1 MVQGFMSYD
10 PWTNRQTNKD
20 YYFSDIDKAKNG
32 FFQFFL
38 NIANKLKTSVRQG
51 IY

>member
-32 FFQFFL
+32 FFSIFFKYCQQTK
-38 NIANKLKTSVRQG
+38 NQC
-51 IY
+51 